1 MEPITQQPQTP
12 PNCETCGNNKAK
24 ARVIWLNPENGE
36 IYPKVKRSELIV
48 VLILMGLSLFW
59 FLTTVINHENPLLMV
74 LSVAIFLPLTTVS
87 VVEGQ
92 RYLSRKNYEETWF
105 YTCQVCGSQ
114 WMAPYD
120 QGSSSPD

>member
-1 MEPITQQPQTP
+1 MEPISQQPQP
-12 PNCETCGNNKAK
+12 PPKCETCGSNKTK

-36 IYPKVKRSELIV
+36 IYPKVKPSELII
-48 VLILMGLSLFW
+48 VLVLMGLSLFW
-59 FLTTVINHENPLLMV
+59 FITTVINHENPLLMV
-74 LSVAIFLPLTTVS
+74 VSVAIFIPLTTVS

-105 YTCQVCGSQ
+105 YTCQACGSQ

-120 QGSSSPD
+120 QGPSSYD